1 MKIICELVDIKKMVQ
16 QWAYANFKISVA
28 EVVPEDNDDG
38 YTGNW
43 IIEAEDRT
51 VDSATSAK
59 A

>member
-1 MKIICELVDIKKMVQ
+1 MKIICELGDIKKMVQ
-16 QWAYANFKISVA
+16 QWAHENFKMTIV
-28 EVVPEDNDDG
+28 EVVPEDSDDG

-51 VDSATSAK
+51 DAATGKK